1 MVQNKALIF
10 AKSPVNFPVPGEHVI
25 IEDRPLDIDATDL
38 PQGGLITQQI
48 YASLDPYLRGKLR
61 PPSSDYYATPFDLH
75 APLTNNCI
83 AKVIKSANA
92 KFRSGDLVV
101 GSLPIAEYS
110 VVSAADAAALK
121 PLENPYK
128 LNTSVYVGALGM
140 PGLTAYSS
148 LYEIGKPKKGETIFV
163 SAASGAVGQ
172 IVGQIAK
179 HEGLTV
185 IGSVGS
191 DEKLDLIVKE
201 LGFDSGFNYKKEK
214 PGEALRRLAPT
225 GIDIYYDNVGGEQL
239 EAALDAMKDWG
250 RIGKILVQRG
260 VMLVT
265 RWANSEVVAC
275 GMIAEY
281 NQPPEERYGVKN
293 LFHVIGKRLLM
304 QGFVVVDEN
313 MGPKYKKEFN
323 ENMAK
328 WIHDG
333 SFKVK
338 EDVTVGID
346 NAATAFVGMLKGK
359 NIGKAVLKIADL
371 D

>member
-10 AKSPVNFPVPGEHVI
+10 SKPPTTFPVPGEHI
-25 IEDRPLDIDATDL
+25 TIEDRPLDIDTTEL
-38 PQGGLITQQI
+38 PKDGLLTKQI

-61 PPSSDYYATPFDLH
+61 LPSTKYYAQPFDLH
-75 APLTNNCI
+75 GPLSNNCI
-83 AKVIKSANA
+83 AKVIKSANP
-92 KFRSGDLVV
+92 KFNPGDLVV
-101 GSLPIAEYS
+101 GMLPIAEYS
-110 VVSAADAAALK
+110 VVPAAQAAGLR

-128 LNTSVYVGALGM
+128 LDTSVYVGALGM

-148 LYEIGKPKKGETIFV
+148 LYAIGKPKKGETIFV

-191 DEKLDLIVKE
+191 DEKLDFIVKN
-201 LGFDSGFNYKKEK
+201 LGFDGGFNYKKEK
-214 PGEALRRLAPT
+214 PSEALQRLAPK
-225 GIDIYYDNVGGEQL
+225 GVDIYYDNVGGEQL
-239 EAALDAMKDWG
+239 EAALEAMADWG
-250 RIGKILVQRG
+250 RIGEYSQAGRVVVVR
-260 VMLVT
+260 
-265 RWANSEVVAC
+265 RWANDNEVSC
-275 GMIAEY
+275 GMITGY
-281 NQPPEERYGVKN
+281 NQKPEERYGVKN
-293 LFHVIGKRLLM
+293 LFHVIGKRLTI
-304 QGFVVVDEN
+304 QGFIVSDAN
-313 MGPKYKKEFN
+313 MGPKYGKEFN

-346 NAATAFVGMLKGK
+346 NAATAFVGMLEGK
-359 NIGKAVLKIADL
+359 NFGKAVLKIADL

>member
-10 AKSPVNFPVPGEHVI
+10 AKVPTALPVPGEHVT
-25 IEDRPLDIDATDL
+25 IEDRPLDLDATSP
-38 PQGGLITQQI
+38 PQDGLLTQQI

-61 PPSSDYYATPFDLH
+61 LPSTQYYSTPFDLH
-75 APLTNNCI
+75 EPLSNYCI

-92 KFRSGDLVV
+92 KYRPGDLVV
-101 GSLPIAEYS
+101 GLLPIAEYS
-110 VVSAADAAALK
+110 VVSAAQAAALR
-121 PLENPYK
+121 PLENPYR
-128 LNTSVYVGALGM
+128 LDLSVYVGALGM

-148 LYEIGKPKKGETIFV
+148 LYAIGKPKKGETIFV

-214 PGEALRRLAPT
+214 PSEALRRLAPK
-225 GIDIYYDNVGGEQL
+225 GVDIYYDNVGGEQL
-239 EAALDAMKDWG
+239 EAALDAMADFG
-250 RIGKILVQRG
+250 RI
-260 VMLVT
+260 
-265 RWANSEVVAC
+265 VAC
-275 GMIAEY
+275 GMISGY
-281 NQPPEERYGVKN
+281 NQPAEERYGVKN
-293 LFHVIGKRLLM
+293 LFQFIGKRLLM
-304 QGFVVVDEN
+304 QGFVVPDEN
-313 MGPKYKKEFN
+313 MGPKYRKEFN
-323 ENMAK
+323 ENVAK

-333 SFKVK
+333 SFKVR

-346 NAATAFVGMLKGK
+346 NAATAFVGMLEGK
-359 NIGKAVLKIADL
+359 NMGKAVLKIADL

>member
-10 AKSPVNFPVPGEHVI
+10 AKPPTNFPVPGEHVTV
-25 IEDRPLDIDATDL
+25 EDRPLDLDATAPPED
-38 PQGGLITQQI
+38 GLITRQI

-61 PPSSDYYATPFDLH
+61 LPSTQYYAAPFDLH
-75 APLTNNCI
+75 EPLSNNCI
-83 AKVIKSANA
+83 ARVVNSANP
-92 KFRSGDLVV
+92 KFRPGDLVV
-101 GSLPIAEYS
+101 GALPIAEYS
-110 VVSAADAAALK
+110 VVPADKAAALK
-121 PLENPYK
+121 PLENPYG
-128 LNTSVYVGALGM
+128 LDPSVYVGALGM

-148 LYEIGKPKKGETIFV
+148 LYAIGKPKRGETIFI

-191 DEKLDLIVKE
+191 DEKLELIVKE
-201 LGFDSGFNYKKEK
+201 LGFDGGFNYKKEK
-214 PGEALRRLAPT
+214 TSEALRRLAPK
-225 GIDIYYDNVGGEQL
+225 GVDIYYDNVGGEQL
-239 EAALDAMKDWG
+239 EAALDAMADWG
-250 RIGKILVQRG
+250 RI
-260 VMLVT
+260 
-265 RWANSEVVAC
+265 VAC
-275 GMIAEY
+275 GMISQY
-281 NQPPEERYGVKN
+281 NKLPEERYGVKN
-293 LFHVIGKRLLM
+293 LFQIIGKRLTM
-304 QGFVVVDEN
+304 QGFIVRDEN
-313 MGPKYKKEFN
+313 LGPKYNKEFN

-346 NAATAFVGMLKGK
+346 NAATAFVGMLEGK
-359 NIGKAVLKIADL
+359 NFGKAVLKISDL

>member
-10 AKSPVNFPVPGEHVI
+10 AKAPTNFPVPGEHVT
-25 IEDRPLDIDATDL
+25 IEDRPLDIDATEL
-38 PQGGLITQQI
+38 PKDGLLTKQI

-61 PPSSDYYATPFDLH
+61 LPSTQYYSAPFDLNE
-75 APLTNNCI
+75 PLTNNCI
-83 AKVIKSANA
+83 AKVIKSSNPNY
-92 KFRSGDLVV
+92 SPGDLVI
-101 GSLPIAEYS
+101 GALPISEYS
-110 VVSAADAAALK
+110 VVPADKVAGLK

-128 LNTSVYVGALGM
+128 LDPSVYVGALGM
-140 PGLTAYSS
+140 PGLTAYCS
-148 LYEIGKPKKGETIFV
+148 LYEIGKPKKGETIFI

-191 DEKLDLIVKE
+191 DEKLELIVKE
-201 LGFDSGFNYKKEK
+201 LGFDGGFNYKKEK
-214 PGEALRRLAPT
+214 TSEALRRLAPK
-225 GIDIYYDNVGGEQL
+225 GVDIYYDNVGGEQL
-239 EAALDAMKDWG
+239 EAALDAMADWG
-250 RIGKILVQRG
+250 RIGKLFIP
-260 VMLVT
+260 MVT
-265 RWANSEVVAC
+265 RRCADAEVVAC
-275 GMIAEY
+275 GMISGY
-281 NQPPEERYGVKN
+281 NKLPEERYGVKT
-293 LFHVIGKRLLM
+293 LFQIIGKRLTM
-304 QGFVVVDEN
+304 QGFVVPDEN
-313 MGPKYKKEFN
+313 MGPKYRKEFN

-346 NAATAFVGMLKGK
+346 NAATAFVGMLEGK
-359 NIGKAVLKIADL
+359 NFGKAVLKIADL